1 MLISTTLFLV
11 FFTTIGFGALMPVV
25 VKYLK
30 KLEHP
35 ENDKESHS
43 HTNPSHSINEYD
55 EEDYNLERYSIQ
67 RYDSTSSSAK

>member
-11 FFTTIGFGALMPVV
+11 FFTTIGFGALMPAV

-35 ENDKESHS
+35 DPDKESH
-43 HTNPSHSINEYD
+43 PSHSINEYD
-55 EEDYNLERYSIQ
+55 EEHNLEKYSIQ
-67 RYDSTSSSAK
+67 RYDSTSNSAK